1 MPPVYATP
9 LVHAAIPAQLPPVG
23 VDVVGVLAVVVTVVV
38 MGFEV
43 TVVVVGFTVV
53 VLVVGG
59 GVVVPPHALTVVE
72 LEICA
77 QNVSVATY

>member
-1 MPPVYATP
+1 MYAIP

-23 VDVVGVLAVVVTVVV
+23 VDVVGVLAVVVAVVV

-43 TVVVVGFTVV
+43 MVVVVGFTVLV

-59 GVVVPPHALTVVE
+59 GVVPPHALTVIGF
-72 LEICA
+72 LGTHPRNI
-77 QNVSVATY
+77 T